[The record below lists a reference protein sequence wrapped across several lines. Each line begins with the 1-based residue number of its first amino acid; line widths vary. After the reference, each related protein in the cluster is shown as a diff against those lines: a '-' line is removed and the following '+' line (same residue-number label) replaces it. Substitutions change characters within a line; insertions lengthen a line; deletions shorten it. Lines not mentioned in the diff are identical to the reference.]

1 MRSIILHIET
11 EPLPVSELL
20 LDAPE
25 FRAASNI
32 KDPAKIIED
41 IEKKKQKYIAEA
53 QFNEA
58 TAKICA
64 MAFTD
69 YESGVQQVAS
79 IYGGD
84 FPDIKTEEDLLK
96 FAKEKIQF
104 AIETVTFRG
113 TKFVY
118 PFIARRAAVYG
129 LNLFQRLYCDYHP
142 GKLLEE
148 KHRDLAKIWAC
159 GGLSHPETL
168 KEVASV
174 LKIHTALS
182 NVPYYQ
188 MVKSNI
194 EEANAFLLNTLDVI
208 EEIHERLR

>member
-20 LDAPE
+20 ANAPE
-25 FRAASNI
+25 FKAASNI

-41 IEKKKQKYIAEA
+41 IEKKKQKYVAEA

-64 MAFTD
+64 VAFTD

-96 FAKEKIQF
+96 FVKEKIKF
-104 AIETVTFRG
+104 AVETVTFRG
-113 TKFVY
+113 ARFVY
-118 PFIARRAAVYG
+118 PFLARRAAVYG
-129 LNLFQRLYCDYHP
+129 LNLFNRLYCDYHP
-142 GKLLEE
+142 GRLLEE
-148 KHRDLAKIWAC
+148 YHRDLAKIWAC

-188 MVKSNI
+188 MVKNNV
-194 EEANAFLLNTLDVI
+194 EEANTFLLNTLDVI

>member
-25 FRAASNI
+25 FKAASNI
-32 KDPAKIIED
+32 KDPAKIVED
-41 IEKKKQKYIAEA
+41 IEKKKQKYISEA

-64 MAFTD
+64 VAFTD
-69 YESGVQQVAS
+69 YESGVQKVAS
-79 IYGGD
+79 VYGGD
-84 FPDIKTEEDLLK
+84 FPDIKNEEDLLK
-96 FAKEKIQF
+96 LVKEKIQF
-104 AIETVTFRG
+104 AVETVTFRG
-113 TKFVY
+113 VKFVY
-118 PFIARRAAVYG
+118 PFLARRAAVYG
-129 LNLFQRLYCDYHP
+129 LNLFGRLYCEYHP

-148 KHRDLAKIWAC
+148 HHRDLAKIWAC

-168 KEVASV
+168 KEVASI

-188 MVKSNI
+188 MVKNNI
-194 EEANAFLLNTLDVI
+194 EEANTYLLNTLDVI
-208 EEIHERLR
+208 EEIRERLR

>member
-64 MAFTD
+64 VAFTD

-84 FPDIKTEEDLLK
+84 FSDIKTEEDLLK
-96 FAKEKIQF
+96 LAKEKIEF
-104 AIETVTFRG
+104 AVETVTFRG
-113 TKFVY
+113 AKFVY
-118 PFIARRAAVYG
+118 PFLARRAAVYG
-129 LNLFQRLYCDYHP
+129 LNLFNRLYLDYHQ
-142 GKLLEE
+142 GKLNEE
-148 KHRDLAKIWAC
+148 RHRDLAKIWAC

-168 KEVASV
+168 KEVAKV
-174 LKIHTALS
+174 LKIHAALS

-188 MVKSNI
+188 MVKNNV
-194 EEANAFLLNTLDVI
+194 EEANTFLLNTLDVI
-208 EEIHERLR
+208 EEIHERLH